1 MLWCSYGFA
10 ADVTFNIS
18 YLAGSNPIPPVPP
31 SPFSYADVWA
41 EGGYAYV
48 GSDRSGQGVA
58 IFSLANPASPVHLT
72 TYAGSEMED
81 VEVWDGIGYFAS
93 DVNAATGRTG
103 VDIVD
108 LSIPFDP
115 IRLSRVDSSIGAHNK
130 VHTISVSEGFLYTA
144 DNETDVVKITNVTNP
159 SSPVLAKSLD
169 LGAPAGVAT
178 HEVIVR
184 NDRLYVASK
193 DNSTTT
199 CCGWTHIYDVANP
212 ANPVLLKAFLSGPRS
227 HTALPSADGKTLIV
241 AEERSN
247 GNVNL
252 FDISMIDQPN
262 DPDNPALLSV
272 TESRQPRHR
281 RPQPSPPARAWQ
293 FAVHSVVRGRPAGV
307 QHY

>member
-1 MLWCSYGFA
+1 M
-10 ADVTFNIS
+10 
-18 YLAGSNPIPPVPP
+18 
-31 SPFSYADVWA
+31 
-41 EGGYAYV
+41 
-48 GSDRSGQGVA
+48 
-58 IFSLANPASPVHLT
+58 
-72 TYAGSEMED
+72 
-81 VEVWDGIGYFAS
+81 
-93 DVNAATGRTG
+93 
-103 VDIVD
+103 
-108 LSIPFDP
+108 
-115 IRLSRVDSSIGAHNK
+115 
-130 VHTISVSEGFLYTA
+130 
-144 DNETDVVKITNVTNP
+144 
-159 SSPVLAKSLD
+159 LAKSLD

-193 DNSTTT
+193 DNSSTT

-272 TESRQPRHR
+272 LNRGNLGIDAHSPHHPHVHGNLLFVPWYEAGLQVFNISDPANPVHVGAFDTYPGTSTNFNGNWGVDLSLGLDTVLLSDRTRGLIVVDATGVLAPGDYNQDMTVDADDYASWRSSFGYRQQRPAHGCVRRRQQQRNRRRRRLRGLAEAFWPRR
-281 RPQPSPPARAWQ
+281 GRCVPAPH
-293 FAVHSVVRGRPAGV
+293 HSVVDSSRAGTEPHCFSGRSRNRSAV
-307 QHY
+307 SRLASDAV